1 MQQGNS
7 MDHQT
12 AHAIQPSETLLERLF
27 LNARSQNGWLDR
39 PVEAGLLEQIHDLAR
54 MGPTSMNC
62 SPLRIVYLVSDAA
75 KERLKPALAAGNVEK
90 MMTCPVVAV
99 FATDFAF
106 AERLPF
112 LFAHTDGKGFFERN
126 PHLVDDT
133 ALRNA
138 TLQAAYYM
146 LAARALGLDCGPISG
161 FNAKQLDEMFFA
173 GTPLK
178 VNFLCGLGYGDP
190 TKLFAR
196 HPRLSFDEVCQIL

>member
-1 MQQGNS
+1 

-12 AHAIQPSETLLERLF
+12 APHPQQNGTLLERLF

-39 PVEAGLLEQIHDLAR
+39 PVARALLEQVHELAR

-62 SPLRIVYLVSDAA
+62 SPLRIVYLASDEA

-90 MMTCPVVAV
+90 MMTCPVVAI

-106 AERLPF
+106 AEHLPF

-133 ALRNA
+133 AFRNA

-161 FNAKQLDEMFFA
+161 FNAKQLDEIFFT
-173 GTPLK
+173 GTSLK
-178 VNFLCGLGYGDP
+178 VNFLCGFGHGDP
-190 TKLFAR
+190 AKLFAR
-196 HPRLSFDEVCQIL
+196 HPRFGFDEVCKIL

>member
-1 MQQGNS
+1 

-12 AHAIQPSETLLERLF
+12 AHPIQPSEALLERLF

-106 AERLPF
+106 AERLPV

-126 PHLVDDT
+126 PHLVADT

-173 GTPLK
+173 RTPLK

-190 TKLFAR
+190 AKLFAR